1 MRMRITFS
9 LAFAILAAH
18 TTARS
23 AEPFTVTVP
32 GQGWTIA
39 FESPALQNYKGQSND
54 KAFQFQAMS
63 EAGFNLS
70 IFVEEAG
77 AKEGGHAACA
87 DKYWPLAKRNPMID
101 QDSAKKTTTENFVKV
116 AYNIK
121 AGEGA
126 NAKIVA
132 NVNYYFAFQGKW
144 IDVHVSRYPSAAD
157 DAEILANF
165 EKSLTYKITKP

>member
-1 MRMRITFS
+1 MRMRVTFS
-9 LAFAILAAH
+9 LVFAVLLVQ
-18 TTARS
+18 TSARS

-39 FESPALQNYKGQSND
+39 FESPSLQNYKGQSND
-54 KAFQFQAMS
+54 KAFQFQAMG
-63 EAGFNLS
+63 EGGFNLS

-87 DKYWPLAKRNPMID
+87 DNYWPLAKRNPMID
-101 QDSAKKTTTENFVKV
+101 QESAKTTKTDNFVRV

-121 AGEGA
+121 AGDGA
-126 NAKIVA
+126 NVKIVA
-132 NVNYYFAFQGKW
+132 NINYYFAFQGKW
-144 IDVHVSRYPSAAD
+144 IDVHISRYPSTAAD
-157 DAEILANF
+157 ADILASF